1 MHRSISSKDVEKYS
15 SEAAK
20 QRDVKL
26 SKEEDVEYRS
36 GSLYSSSGASS
47 VKIVSKRQ
55 QQEMVVEEDQP
66 DNLFKSDTL
75 TVSGSYKLKRI
86 RCYLLSGKKIF
97 QRKRRSADSTNVVES
112 TLSATIDKRQY
123 IIMMH
128 SLCIVYHLHLYAAG
142 SIAME
147 RLETLRKE
155 LPSPL
160 HTLKKLHQEPEKIHL
175 GWLLAACPA
184 RSLIMSYG
192 TIYLYS

>member
-1 MHRSISSKDVEKYS
+1 MHRSISSEDVEEYS

-55 QQEMVVEEDQP
+55 QQEMVVEEDLP
-66 DNLFKSDTL
+66 NNLFKSDTL

-86 RCYLLSGKKIF
+86 RCYLLSSKKIF

-112 TLSATIDKRQY
+112 TLSATIDKCQY
-123 IIMMH
+123 MH
-128 SLCIVYHLHLYAAG
+128 DHDAFVMYCTICICMLQVL
-142 SIAME
+142 
-147 RLETLRKE
+147 
-155 LPSPL
+155 
-160 HTLKKLHQEPEKIHL
+160 
-175 GWLLAACPA
+175 
-184 RSLIMSYG
+184 
-192 TIYLYS
+192 

>member
-1 MHRSISSKDVEKYS
+1 MHRSISSEDVEEYS
-15 SEAAK
+15 SKAAK

-55 QQEMVVEEDQP
+55 QQEMVVEEDLP
-66 DNLFKSDTL
+66 NNLFKSDTL

-86 RCYLLSGKKIF
+86 RCYLLSSKKIF

-123 IIMMH
+123 NYA
-128 SLCIVYHLHLYAAG
+128 CIRCVLYHLLQV
-142 SIAME
+142 
-147 RLETLRKE
+147 L
-155 LPSPL
+155 
-160 HTLKKLHQEPEKIHL
+160 
-175 GWLLAACPA
+175 
-184 RSLIMSYG
+184 
-192 TIYLYS
+192 

>member
-1 MHRSISSKDVEKYS
+1 MHRSAVLSVVAGLSRGNS

-55 QQEMVVEEDQP
+55 QQEMVVEEDLP
-66 DNLFKSDTL
+66 NNLFKSDTL

-86 RCYLLSGKKIF
+86 RCYLLSSKKIF

-112 TLSATIDKRQY
+112 TLRPLTNVSICM
-123 IIMMH
+123 IMMH
-128 SLCIVYHLHLYAAG
+128 SLCIVPFA
-142 SIAME
+142 S
-147 RLETLRKE
+147 
-155 LPSPL
+155 
-160 HTLKKLHQEPEKIHL
+160 
-175 GWLLAACPA
+175 ACC
-184 RSLIMSYG
+184 RFYSYG
-192 TIYLYS
+192 TFRDSAKGTTITFAYS